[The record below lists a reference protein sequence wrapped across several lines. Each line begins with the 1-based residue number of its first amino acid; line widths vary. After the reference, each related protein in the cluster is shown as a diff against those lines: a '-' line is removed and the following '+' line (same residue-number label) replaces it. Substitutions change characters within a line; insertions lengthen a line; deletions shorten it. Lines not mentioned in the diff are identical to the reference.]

1 MGQLRMSGLIS
12 GLDTDAIISSLVSVR
27 KMKVTTQKGNQT
39 KLSWKQEIWKDLN
52 KELKSLQ
59 SAAANMRYST
69 AYAKRKTK
77 VSDSSKVSVIASDG
91 APTSVQSLK
100 INELAKTAYMTGGKI
115 GGSDSGITAL
125 STMADLGY
133 EGGETSFNVTN
144 NKGEVIK
151 TVNISSTTSISD
163 VLTELKGA
171 GLNASFDA
179 ENGRFF
185 ISAKESGAENDFNI
199 VSAGTTDSNNALVK
213 LGLAYSHD
221 INSEDYNATTDIASK
236 INGQDSEIILN
247 GAKFTSKSNT
257 FSINGLTITA
267 NGVTA
272 DGEEIT
278 LTTENDTSGIY
289 DSIKNFLKSY
299 NSIINKLDKAYNADR
314 AKGYNPLTDEEKEAM
329 SDSEVEKY
337 EQKIKDSLLRG
348 DSSVN
353 SIINALTESTMGG
366 YTVGD
371 KKLYLSDF
379 GISSL
384 SYFTAAENEKHALH
398 IDGDPDDENTAGNDD
413 KLKTLIASDPDTV
426 VSFFTQMSQELYSRM
441 NDLSSS
447 IPNQR
452 SFGSFFED
460 KKMTKEYS
468 DYTKK
473 ISDMEEKLNA
483 YEDKLYKQYAAM
495 EKALAKLQSNS
506 SAVTG
511 LIGMQ

>member
-27 KMKVTTQKGNQT
+27 KQKVTTQKGNQT
-39 KLSWKQEIWKDLN
+39 KHSWKQEIWKDLN

-59 SAAANMRYST
+59 SMASSMRFT
-69 AYAKRKTK
+69 GTYAKRKTK
-77 VSDSSKVSVIASDG
+77 ASDSSKVSVIASDG

-100 INELAKTAYMTGGKI
+100 ITELAKTAYMTGGKVD
-115 GGSDSGITAL
+115 GGSNEITAL
-125 STMADLGY
+125 STMADIGY
-133 EGGETSFNVTN
+133 TGADTSFNVTN
-144 NKGEVIK
+144 SKGEVVK
-151 TVNISSTTSISD
+151 TVNITSGTSISE
-163 VLTELKGA
+163 VLTQLKDA
-171 GLNASFDA
+171 NLNASFDA

-185 ISAKESGAENDFNI
+185 ISAKESGAVNDFNI
-199 VSAGTTDSNNALVK
+199 VSAGTADSDLALKK
-213 LGLAYSHD
+213 LGLSYSHD
-221 INSEDYNATTDIASK
+221 INDENYNASTDIASK
-236 INGQDSEIILN
+236 ISGQDSEIILN

-267 NGVTA
+267 NAVTK

-299 NSIINKLDKAYNADR
+299 NNIINKLDKAYNADR

-348 DSSVN
+348 DSTVN
-353 SIINALTESTMGG
+353 SLVSALTGSTMGG
-366 YTVGD
+366 YMVGD
-371 KKLYLSDF
+371 KKMYLSDF
-379 GISSL
+379 GIGTL
-384 SYFTAAENEKHALH
+384 SYFTAADNEKHALH
-398 IDGDPDDENTAGNDD
+398 IDGDSDDENTSANED
-413 KLKTLIASDPDTV
+413 KLKKLIASDPDSV
-426 VSFFTQMSQELYSRM
+426 VSFFTQMSQELYSKM
-441 NDLSSS
+441 NDLSTS

-452 SFGSFFED
+452 SYGSFFED

-468 DYTKK
+468 DYTKQ